1 MVNKVFYVYVQLIY
15 RIEDRGDIKLFT

>member
-15 RIEDRGDIKLFT
+15 RIEDRGDIK